1 MRKIL
6 IIAKKT
12 IPVKVKKELKLIFAP
27 LRRVVAKIL
36 SIKNKQIK
44 DVSIISNNCI
54 GADISRK
61 LYLKYNSPTV
71 NMQVLPGQF
80 SKFISNLKYY
90 LNIEPIEVLALSEVE
105 RCMLKEMYGI
115 WEEDKIPFPI
125 GRIDDILLCFQHYN
139 NFEDAVRAWNRRKDR
154 VNFKKIG
161 YILVADV
168 IKYKEDI
175 MRFYGLNIENKLLFL
190 TSDYKEYPEYTSSLV
205 NDNLTEVHRI
215 YCPGHH
221 FMDKDENG
229 ISYYERDFNSNK
241 YLREISR

>member
-6 IIAKKT
+6 IIAKKM

-90 LNIEPIEVLALSEVE
+90 LNIEPIEVLVLSEVE
-105 RCMLKEMYGI
+105 RCMLKEMYGV

-139 NFEDAVRAWNRRKDR
+139 NFEDAVRAWNRRKGR

-175 MRFYGLNIENKLLFL
+175 MRFYGLNIENKLLF
-190 TSDYKEYPEYTSSLV
+190 
-205 NDNLTEVHRI
+205 
-215 YCPGHH
+215 
-221 FMDKDENG
+221 
-229 ISYYERDFNSNK
+229 
-241 YLREISR
+241 